1 MKRIWHFSDTHT
13 YHELLTVPADIDLAI
28 FSGDCSNP
36 KNPYENELQVW
47 DFINWF
53 GMLEIPYK
61 IFVAGNHD
69 VSIERGLIKK
79 EDFESAGIIYLEN
92 DYITIEGIKIFG
104 SPNQPTFGKG
114 WAFNKARNNLD
125 AHWKLVDDDVDIFI
139 SHGPPKNILDASYG
153 QYGTKLEHCGCTAL
167 RRHIL
172 GRIKPKLCLF
182 GHLHNNEDLIN
193 AGVVKYAAYITT
205 FSNGSVVTDKK
216 FGVVTSHGNI
226 LEI

>member
-1 MKRIWHFSDTHT
+1 
-13 YHELLTVPADIDLAI
+13 
-28 FSGDCSNP
+28 
-36 KNPYENELQVW
+36 
-47 DFINWF
+47 
-53 GMLEIPYK
+53 
-61 IFVAGNHD
+61 
-69 VSIERGLIKK
+69 
-79 EDFESAGIIYLEN
+79 
-92 DYITIEGIKIFG
+92 
-104 SPNQPTFGKG
+104 
-114 WAFNKARNNLD
+114 
-125 AHWKLVDDDVDIFI
+125 
-139 SHGPPKNILDASYG
+139 
-153 QYGTKLEHCGCTAL
+153 L